1 MISYDKKFIF
11 VHINKTAGTSMEKAL
26 ADYGVKKLE
35 EKGDLKF
42 ELNYNQSQHFN
53 CDEYKKY
60 LGSEYD
66 DYFKFTVVR
75 NPFDRVVSYYY
86 GGAIQKGLNFKD
98 WVVDR
103 YLNENYKDY
112 IRMYSDYTH
121 WFDKDELNCVLKFEN
136 LDQDFIKLKETLDLN
151 CELGKAN
158 VNKSYIPIIQEISK
172 YNMPTKISYL
182 YDTYDTKVM
191 ANQR

>member
-26 ADYGVKKLE
+26 VDYGVKKLQ

-121 WFDKDELNCVLKFEN
+121 WFDKDEMNCVLKFEN

-158 VNKSYIPIIQEISK
+158 VNKSRTHYRDYYDNKTKDIIENHFEKELNTFQYK
-172 YNMPTKISYL
+172 F
-182 YDTYDTKVM
+182 
-191 ANQR
+191 

>member
-121 WFDKDELNCVLKFEN
+121 WFDKDELNYVLKFEN

-158 VNKSYIPIIQEISK
+158 VNKSRTHYRDYYDDKTKDIIENHFEKELNTFQYK
-172 YNMPTKISYL
+172 F
-182 YDTYDTKVM
+182 
-191 ANQR
+191 

>member
-35 EKGDLKF
+35 EKSDLKF

-103 YLNENYKDY
+103 YLNEKNY
-112 IRMYSDYTH
+112 S
-121 WFDKDELNCVLKFEN
+121 F
-136 LDQDFIKLKETLDLN
+136 FI
-151 CELGKAN
+151 
-158 VNKSYIPIIQEISK
+158 
-172 YNMPTKISYL
+172 YNNNSCR
-182 YDTYDTKVM
+182 V
-191 ANQR
+191 QG

>member
-112 IRMYSDYTH
+112 IRMYSDYAY
-121 WFDKDELNCVLKFEN
+121 WFDKDEMNCVLKFEN

-158 VNKSYIPIIQEISK
+158 VNKSRTHYRDYYDNKTKDIIENHFEKELNTFQYK
-172 YNMPTKISYL
+172 F
-182 YDTYDTKVM
+182 
-191 ANQR
+191 

>member
-75 NPFDRVVSYYY
+75 NPFDRLISAWNMFVH
-86 GGAIQKGLNFKD
+86 KGKVESNF
-98 WVVDR
+98 
-103 YLNENYKDY
+103 E
-112 IRMYSDYTH
+112 
-121 WFDKDELNCVLKFEN
+121 KF
-136 LDQDFIKLKETLDLN
+136 I
-151 CELGKAN
+151 
-158 VNKSYIPIIQEISK
+158 
-172 YNMPTKISYL
+172 
-182 YDTYDTKVM
+182 
-191 ANQR
+191 

>member
-26 ADYGVKKLE
+26 VDYGVKKLQ

-158 VNKSYIPIIQEISK
+158 VNKSRTHYRDYYDNKTKDIIENHFEKELNTFQYK
-172 YNMPTKISYL
+172 F
-182 YDTYDTKVM
+182 
-191 ANQR
+191 

>member
-121 WFDKDELNCVLKFEN
+121 WFDKDEMNYVLKFEN

-158 VNKSYIPIIQEISK
+158 VNKSRTHYRDYYDDKTKDIIENHFEKELNTFQYK
-172 YNMPTKISYL
+172 F
-182 YDTYDTKVM
+182 
-191 ANQR
+191 

>member
-1 MISYDKKFIF
+1 MISYNKKFIF

-121 WFDKDELNCVLKFEN
+121 WFDKDEMNYVLKFEN

-158 VNKSYIPIIQEISK
+158 VNKSRTHYRDYYDDKTKDIIENHFEKELNTFQYK
-172 YNMPTKISYL
+172 F
-182 YDTYDTKVM
+182 
-191 ANQR
+191 

>member
-26 ADYGVKKLE
+26 VDYGVKKLQ

-121 WFDKDELNCVLKFEN
+121 WFDKDEMNCVLKFEN

-158 VNKSYIPIIQEISK
+158 VNKSRTHYRDYYDNKTKDIIENHFEKELNAFQYK
-172 YNMPTKISYL
+172 F
-182 YDTYDTKVM
+182 
-191 ANQR
+191 

>member
-42 ELNYNQSQHFN
+42 ELNYRQSQHFN

-121 WFDKDELNCVLKFEN
+121 WFDKDEMNCVLKFEN

-158 VNKSYIPIIQEISK
+158 VNKSRTHYRDYYDNKTKDIIENHFEKELNAFQYK
-172 YNMPTKISYL
+172 F
-182 YDTYDTKVM
+182 
-191 ANQR
+191 

>member
-121 WFDKDELNCVLKFEN
+121 WFDKDEMNYVLKFEN

-158 VNKSYIPIIQEISK
+158 VNKSRTHYRDYYDDKTKDIIENHFEKELNAFQYK
-172 YNMPTKISYL
+172 F
-182 YDTYDTKVM
+182 
-191 ANQR
+191 

>member
-121 WFDKDELNCVLKFEN
+121 WFDKDEMNYVLKFEN

-158 VNKSYIPIIQEISK
+158 VNKSRTHYRDYYDNKTKDIIENHFEKELNAFQYK
-172 YNMPTKISYL
+172 F
-182 YDTYDTKVM
+182 
-191 ANQR
+191 

>member
-35 EKGDLKF
+35 EKSDLKF

-103 YLNENYKDY
+103 YLNANYKDY

-121 WFDKDELNCVLKFEN
+121 WFDKDEMNCVLKFEN

-158 VNKSYIPIIQEISK
+158 VNKSRTHYRDYYDNKTKDIIENHFEKELNTFQYK
-172 YNMPTKISYL
+172 F
-182 YDTYDTKVM
+182 
-191 ANQR
+191 

>member
-11 VHINKTAGTSMEKAL
+11 VQINKTAGTSMEKAL

-66 DYFKFTVVR
+66 DYFKFSDCINV
-75 NPFDRVVSYYY
+75 
-86 GGAIQKGLNFKD
+86 GMHIQFTYINQLIGEIEMT
-98 WVVDR
+98 
-103 YLNENYKDY
+103 NE
-112 IRMYSDYTH
+112 ITTT
-121 WFDKDELNCVLKFEN
+121 E
-136 LDQDFIKLKETLDLN
+136 QT
-151 CELGKAN
+151 
-158 VNKSYIPIIQEISK
+158 
-172 YNMPTKISYL
+172 
-182 YDTYDTKVM
+182 
-191 ANQR
+191 

>member
-35 EKGDLKF
+35 EKSDLKF

-103 YLNENYKDY
+103 YLNANYKDY

-121 WFDKDELNCVLKFEN
+121 WFDKDEMNCVLKFEN

-158 VNKSYIPIIQEISK
+158 VNKSRTHYRDYYDYKTKDIIENHFEKELNTFQYK
-172 YNMPTKISYL
+172 F
-182 YDTYDTKVM
+182 
-191 ANQR
+191 

>member
-26 ADYGVKKLE
+26 VDYGVKKLQ

-121 WFDKDELNCVLKFEN
+121 WFDKDEINCVLKFEN

-158 VNKSYIPIIQEISK
+158 VNKSRTHYRDYYDNKTKDIIENHFEKELNTFQYK
-172 YNMPTKISYL
+172 F
-182 YDTYDTKVM
+182 
-191 ANQR
+191 

>member
-121 WFDKDELNCVLKFEN
+121 WFDKDEMNCVLKFEN

-158 VNKSYIPIIQEISK
+158 VNKSRTHYRDYYDDKTKDIIENHFEKELNAFQYK
-172 YNMPTKISYL
+172 F
-182 YDTYDTKVM
+182 
-191 ANQR
+191 